1 MNRVSFISFTALK
14 TVDNFP
20 TTAALSAAI
29 ARTLSTIF
37 SICSLKALT
46 IVKKTTLL
54 SPHPKDRIPTNL
66 LSLNQSLFIKSIN
79 LNIYLFFK
87 LFIEKTYL
95 LGTINPGADSN
106 ILPIQIN
113 QTKPSHSFHVKMIS
127 FNYKQLNKR

>member
-1 MNRVSFISFTALK
+1 
-14 TVDNFP
+14 
-20 TTAALSAAI
+20 
-29 ARTLSTIF
+29 
-37 SICSLKALT
+37 
-46 IVKKTTLL
+46 L